1 MSPAICIRLIIQGRQ
16 QKRWDCRY
24 FRYSIITPISFL
36 VWQRMS
42 GQQRKRLLVFL
53 LTGPGTERMEQSGEE
68 KSFWRI
74 MILLNAGAVLSH
86 LLRPVEMLLLK
97 KDGELQFLFL
107 ERFTER
113 KSLFRLLKH

>member
-1 MSPAICIRLIIQGRQ
+1 MAENEWTTKKKVIGV
-16 QKRWDCRY
+16 
-24 FRYSIITPISFL
+24 SFD
-36 VWQRMS
+36 
-42 GQQRKRLLVFL
+42 G
-53 LTGPGTERMEQSGEE
+53 TGYGTDGTIWEE

-74 MILLNAGAVLSH
+74 MILLNAGVVLSH

-113 KSLFRLLKH
+113 KSLFRLLKR